1 VDHTHRTLQWC
12 GGPLVLPTVSLPFQ
26 CVLSG
31 SWRSSVGC
39 KMVVSE
45 LSEAGAFSGSYL
57 SAAMAPKAD
66 RLASRLHGIQH
77 GASPTEQ
84 PTFGFTV
91 KWQFS
96 DSMSV
101 FVGQCFV
108 DDQGE
113 ETLQTMW
120 LLRQEVG
127 SPGADWKATR
137 WVTGHRLPRSEGATC
152 RAGTAGPGPVSACR
166 CAKAWDPDPD
176 LRLWCWR
183 YREPH
188 VG

>member
-1 VDHTHRTLQWC
+1 MGKIGFSLILALTLVT
-12 GGPLVLPTVSLPFQ
+12 LSTSSERK

-39 KMVVSE
+39 KMFVSE

-66 RLASRLHGIQH
+66 HQSSHLHGLQH

-91 KWQFS
+91 KWRFS
-96 DSMSV
+96 DFTSV

-127 SPGADWKATR
+127 FPGTDWKAIRVGTNVFTR
-137 WVTGHRLPRSEGATC
+137 IKGQNIGKSMRSDGA
-152 RAGTAGPGPVSACR
+152 R
-166 CAKAWDPDPD
+166 
-176 LRLWCWR
+176 
-183 YREPH
+183 
-188 VG
+188 

>member
-1 VDHTHRTLQWC
+1 MGKIGFSLILTLA
-12 GGPLVLPTVSLPFQ
+12 LVTLSTSSERK

-57 SAAMAPKAD
+57 SAAMSPKAD
-66 RLASRLHGIQH
+66 RLSSRLHGIQH
-77 GASPTEQ
+77 DASPTEQ

-96 DSMSV
+96 ESPPDSMSV

-137 WVTGHRLPRSEGATC
+137 VGTNVFTRIKGQNMGKSMRSD
-152 RAGTAGPGPVSACR
+152 
-166 CAKAWDPDPD
+166 CAW
-176 LRLWCWR
+176 
-183 YREPH
+183 
-188 VG
+188 

>member
-1 VDHTHRTLQWC
+1 LQVVMGKIGFSLILTLA
-12 GGPLVLPTVSLPFQ
+12 LVT
-26 CVLSG
+26 LST
-31 SWRSSVGC
+31 SSERKVWGR
-39 KMVVSE
+39 
-45 LSEAGAFSGSYL
+45 LGRARGRGAFSGSYL
-57 SAAMAPKAD
+57 SAAMSPKAD
-66 RLASRLHGIQH
+66 RLSSRLHGIQH
-77 GASPTEQ
+77 DASPTEQ

-137 WVTGHRLPRSEGATC
+137 VGTNVFTRIKGQNMGKSMRSD
-152 RAGTAGPGPVSACR
+152 
-166 CAKAWDPDPD
+166 CAW
-176 LRLWCWR
+176 
-183 YREPH
+183 
-188 VG
+188 

>member
-137 WVTGHRLPRSEGATC
+137 WVTGHRLPRSEGPKLKLLPSC
-152 RAGTAGPGPVSACR
+152 HSLPLSPSRAKVLTFPS
-166 CAKAWDPDPD
+166 
-176 LRLWCWR
+176 LT
-183 YREPH
+183 
-188 VG
+188 